1 MEKFCPNCNKSYGI
15 TDKNF
20 CTLCGEELKI
30 VSSHFQNSTE
40 TFSKEISVIK
50 NKIVWNIP
58 VGEIAYRISE
68 KEMDTLLNATGIVV
82 DEGVTAYIFI
92 DGRLASEIHG
102 GTYNFVS
109 SEELQRKLNAR
120 FGGMSDKLKKVW
132 KVITRFWIGTSAQER
147 IDRQNGIE
155 NASSIDEVVSSI
167 RRNASYS
174 VILKVDKEFPLVFET
189 NISTSQF
196 NGTVGVSI
204 AARVVN
210 FQQFIQHFFIVGGH
224 HSVSNIDVRNMLKG
238 TIVDCLRSESFN
250 GGRISDDVKPRLLQK
265 LQSKMTELNIGID
278 IVRVNDCSLDSEDIN
293 RLRGLDREIYLS
305 EAELDRLH
313 KINIIKNRL
322 SNEEAQRQI
331 EAARGELGI
340 LKVMNEINRDH
351 LIAEDE
357 MQAFVDTLAN
367 TRRIRQARNQEE
379 FDAAIEGI
387 RKAQILRDTDIQLL
401 VAESNERLYQRSTA
415 FSLMQLRDTIER
427 NKIEQTANHELQ
439 QADMQHQIGLNR
451 IKDAYQDERFI
462 KQLELDNEKF
472 KASLEQRRQSHQQD
486 VVEQMDNV
494 NILGSL
500 LDLEEKKRKAD
511 HIRQMEVLNTQNSHQ
526 LEHEKLKYTH
536 EETELEIKSKMTAEQ
551 LSAEQLS
558 KLDPEAQAAYFNNR
572 DREAAALA
580 HAEAQREKAEFVDR
594 KSSEMTQL
602 MADLAKQALNAAGG
616 VAANDRQR
624 AENYKADLH
633 REQDRY
639 DRHQE
644 QVTRYMLGGNKTDN
658 SQSASQASPTSNQ
671 PQQPPIPPFIS
682 APQQPLNEQN
692 AGRIVKCP
700 KCGKENNLN
709 EGSFCA
715 YCREPLQ

>member
-1 MEKFCPNCNKSYGI
+1 MEKYCPKCNKSYGE

-20 CTLCGEELKI
+20 CTSCGAELEALVNQPK
-30 VSSHFQNSTE
+30 SPTE
-40 TFSKEISVIK
+40 VLSKEISVIK

-58 VGEIAYRISE
+58 VGEIAYRITE

-82 DEGVTAYIFI
+82 DEGVTAYIYI
-92 DGRLASEIHG
+92 DGRMAAEIKG

-109 SEELQRKLNAR
+109 NEELQRKLNAR
-120 FGGMSDKLKKVW
+120 FGGMADKLKNVW
-132 KVITRFWIGTSAQER
+132 KVITRFWVGTSAQER
-147 IDRQNGIE
+147 IDRQDNVA

-189 NISTSQF
+189 SISTSQF
-196 NGTVGVSI
+196 NGKVGVSI
-204 AARVVN
+204 AARISN
-210 FQQFIQHFFIVGGH
+210 FQHFIQQFFFVGGH
-224 HSVSNIDVRNMLKG
+224 HNVSNIDVRNIMKG
-238 TIVDCLRSESFN
+238 TIEDTLRSESFA
-250 GGRISDDVKPRLLQK
+250 GGRISDDIKPRLLSK
-265 LQSKMTELNIGID
+265 LQSRMMELNLGID
-278 IVRVNDCSLDSEDIN
+278 IVRVNDCSIDSEDLN
-293 RLRGLDREIYLS
+293 RLRSLDREIYLS

-322 SNEEAQRQI
+322 SNEEAQQQI

-340 LKVMNEINRDH
+340 YKVMNEINRDH

-427 NKIEQTANHELQ
+427 NKIEQTANHEIQ

-500 LDLEEKKRKAD
+500 LDLEERKRKAD

-551 LSAEQLS
+551 ISAEQLS
-558 KLDPEAQAAYFNNR
+558 KLDAEAQAAYFNNR
-572 DREAAALA
+572 DKEAAALA
-580 HAEAQREKAEFVDR
+580 HAEAQREKAEFIDR

-624 AENYKADLH
+624 AEDYKADLH

-658 SQSASQASPTSNQ
+658 NQSASQTSPTSNQ
-671 PQQPPIPPFIS
+671 SQQPIPPFIS
-682 APQQPLNEQN
+682 APQQPLSEQK

-700 KCGKENNLN
+700 KCGKDNNLD